1 MVTEKK
7 THLSIDVKRILRTIY
22 KNVCES
28 GDKTP
33 LKTTSFLT
41 EVPLFTIQRIVKLR
55 EENLSRKERVK
66 GTKIE
71 SFSENEK
78 TEIKKKYMKCTVTMK
93 YQQRTL

>member
-1 MVTEKK
+1 LVQKILNNVMVTEKK

-41 EVPLFTIQRIVKLR
+41 EVPLSTIQRIVKLP

-66 GTKIE
+66 GTIVE

-78 TEIKKKYMKCTVTMK
+78 TEIKK
-93 YQQRTL
+93 